1 MVQRVR
7 ARVGAAWRDDAG
19 SAVAESAMVYALL
32 ALLFFTVLQGGLIVH
47 TRNVLIDAA
56 SAGARFGALA
66 DRTPADGAERTAEVI
81 AATVPGQSGATVSG
95 TVQDRPDGPVV
106 VVTVRTQ
113 LPALG
118 FLPGPVDLEV
128 HGHAFQQ

>member
-19 SAVAESAMVYALL
+19 SAVAESSMVYALL

-95 TVQDRPDGPVV
+95 TVQD
-106 VVTVRTQ
+106 
-113 LPALG
+113 LSLI
-118 FLPGPVDLEV
+118 
-128 HGHAFQQ
+128 HI